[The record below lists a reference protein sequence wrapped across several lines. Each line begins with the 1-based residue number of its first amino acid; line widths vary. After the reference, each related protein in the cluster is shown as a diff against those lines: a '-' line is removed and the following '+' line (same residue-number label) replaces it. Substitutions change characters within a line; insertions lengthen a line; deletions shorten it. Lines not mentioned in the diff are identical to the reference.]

1 MLPPHYAAKASADS
15 AGYMT
20 EMLHQA
26 SAMAL
31 QNCKWLQN
39 NALQSENKMCAA
51 D

>member
-1 MLPPHYAAKASADS
+1 MLSLHHTAKASADS

-26 SAMAL
+26 TATAL

-39 NALQSENKMCAA
+39 NALQSKNKMCAA